1 MEDDG
6 GAGGQRAG
14 PYLAGLP
21 GSAARQHRQALR
33 GRGRASLAG
42 PGSGGGTSSLRATN
56 SRRFLPRGRGQLLA
70 RDRRNSPTP
79 CKKPSCRG
87 QGRGWASGA
96 VPGRFRFPRPNC
108 ADLAQNVSEPREMG
122 GGFPPS
128 LGVLPSP
135 AGESDPQPAFCSS
148 GSPNSGRRR
157 AAVAQ
162 GGKAA
167 AFWGPIS
174 ASTYLALHEAPCYS
188 EMTWGGASQKL
199 VPTWGGAVPSC
210 TGAAEPRGGCRRLAE
225 PHALARLADRGPEA
239 RKPQLPPASGEN
251 VWFSLK

>member
-96 VPGRFRFPRPNC
+96 VPSRFRFPCPNC

-122 GGFPPS
+122 GGSPRVWGCSRAPRENRILLEAA
-128 LGVLPSP
+128 LGPHFAPRGAQIQGGGGQQWHKAEKPRLF
-135 AGESDPQPAFCSS
+135 GGRFQPAPT
-148 GSPNSGRRR
+148 SPSMKRP
-157 AAVAQ
+157 A
-162 GGKAA
+162 
-167 AFWGPIS
+167 
-174 ASTYLALHEAPCYS
+174 T
-188 EMTWGGASQKL
+188 
-199 VPTWGGAVPSC
+199 
-210 TGAAEPRGGCRRLAE
+210 
-225 PHALARLADRGPEA
+225 AR
-239 RKPQLPPASGEN
+239 
-251 VWFSLK
+251 